1 MKMNEE
7 GKDTILR
14 ERGRGQMK
22 MNEEGEDTILRERE
36 TSWKQYGNS
45 AMLADA

>member
-14 ERGRGQMK
+14 ER
-22 MNEEGEDTILRERE
+22 E
-36 TSWKQYGNS
+36 TSWRQYGNS
-45 AMLADA
+45 AMLADV